1 MNANLN
7 TVTSLKTSDKAFLLF
22 VFCMGQFLHFIIV
35 KSKPKKTQEQRLTVT
50 YGKIVLRRKIFLV
63 PSKLFQ
69 LI

>member
-7 TVTSLKTSDKAFLLF
+7 TVASLKTSDKTFILF
-22 VFCMGQFLHFIIV
+22 VFCMGQYLHFIII
-35 KSKPKKTQEQRLTVT
+35 KSKPQKTQEQRLTVT
-50 YGKIVLRRKIFLV
+50 YGKIVLRRKMFLV